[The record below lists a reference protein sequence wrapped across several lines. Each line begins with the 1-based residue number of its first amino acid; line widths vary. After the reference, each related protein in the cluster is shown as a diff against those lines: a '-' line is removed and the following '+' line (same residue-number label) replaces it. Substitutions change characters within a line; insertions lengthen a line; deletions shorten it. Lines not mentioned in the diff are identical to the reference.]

1 VATVHP
7 DERAGRYRAVIR
19 LPGAV
24 EDWEFT
30 SVLISRPVGFVLLH
44 ALERFAAVTPNRI
57 TVLGFLCFLGA
68 IALLHLAPQAGW
80 AIAVLLFWRLIF
92 DDFDG
97 MLARARGAS
106 SHFGS
111 YLDKVTDVLGFFGF
125 FTVLGL
131 RASAE
136 AGGALWPLVLSS
148 AGVTAL
154 VTTGYV
160 KWVVRGMEPPPAPSE
175 SRPPVS
181 VPAAPAA
188 APIVH
193 NPVKVFLILLVRLFG
208 VNECDIFLFSIVM
221 ILLGLTTPLL
231 WVLAV
236 SQIGLCL
243 AMILKRGLRA
253 WRLDRLRG

>member
-1 VATVHP
+1 MSTVP
-7 DERAGRYRAVIR
+7 PAERTGRYQASLR
-19 LPGAV
+19 LPAAV

-30 SVLISRPVGFVLLH
+30 SVLVSRPVGFVLLH
-44 ALERFAAVTPNRI
+44 ALERFAFVTPNRV
-57 TVLGFLCFLGA
+57 TVLGFLCFSGA
-68 IALLHLAPQAGW
+68 IALLHLAPQATW
-80 AIAVLLFWRLIF
+80 AIAALLFWRLIF

-97 MLARARGAS
+97 MLARTRRTS

-136 AGGALWPLVLSS
+136 AGDSVWPLVLAS

-160 KWVVRGMEPPPAPSE
+160 KWVVRGMEPPASAASPATGPGDGG
-175 SRPPVS
+175 S
-181 VPAAPAA
+181 VRHHPA
-188 APIVH
+188 
-193 NPVKVFLILLVRLFG
+193 KVFAILLVRLFG
-208 VNECDIFLFSIVM
+208 VNECDIFLFAIVM
-221 ILLGLTTPLL
+221 ILLGLVTPLL

-243 AMILKRGLRA
+243 AMIVKRGWRA
-253 WRLDRLRG
+253 RQLDRKRG

>member
-1 VATVHP
+1 MATVP
-7 DERAGRYRAVIR
+7 PGERDTRYRASLR
-19 LPGAV
+19 LPAAV

-30 SVLISRPVGFVLLH
+30 SVLVSRPVGFVLLH
-44 ALERFAAVTPNRI
+44 ALERFAVVTPNRI
-57 TVLGFLCFLGA
+57 TLLGFGCFAGA
-68 IALLHLAPQAGW
+68 ITLLHLAPQATW
-80 AIAVLLFWRLIF
+80 AIAFLLFWRLIF

-97 MLARARGAS
+97 MLARTRRTS

-160 KWVVRGMEPPPAPSE
+160 KWVVRGMEPPVAPS
-175 SRPPVS
+175 SPAASPVASPSPPRPPVR
-181 VPAAPAA
+181 
-188 APIVH
+188 
-193 NPVKVFLILLVRLFG
+193 VFLILLVRLFG

-221 ILLGLTTPLL
+221 ILLGLITPLL

-243 AMILKRGLRA
+243 AMIVKRGWRA
-253 WRLDRLRG
+253 RQLDRERG

>member
-1 VATVHP
+1 VSTVP
-7 DERAGRYRAVIR
+7 PAERTVRYRASLR
-19 LPGAV
+19 LPAAV

-30 SVLISRPVGFVLLH
+30 SVLVSRPVGFVLLH
-44 ALERFAAVTPNRI
+44 ALERFAFVTPNRI
-57 TVLGFLCFLGA
+57 TLLGFLCFAGA
-68 IALLHLAPQAGW
+68 ISLLHLSPQATW
-80 AIAVLLFWRLIF
+80 AIAALLFWRLVF

-97 MLARARGAS
+97 MLARTRRSS

-136 AGGALWPLVLSS
+136 AKGALWPLVLSS

-160 KWVVRGMEPPPAPSE
+160 KWVVRGMEPAVVPSDGQPPA
-175 SRPPVS
+175 S
-181 VPAAPAA
+181 VPAAAEPVRHHPAR
-188 APIVH
+188 
-193 NPVKVFLILLVRLFG
+193 VFFILLVRLFG

-221 ILLGLTTPLL
+221 ILLGLVTPLL

-243 AMILKRGLRA
+243 AMIVKRGWRA
-253 WRLDRLRG
+253 RRLDRERG

>member
-1 VATVHP
+1 VSTVP
-7 DERAGRYRAVIR
+7 PAERTGRYRASIR

-30 SVLISRPVGFVLLH
+30 SVLVSRPVGFVLLH
-44 ALERFAAVTPNRI
+44 ALERFAFVTPNRV
-57 TVLGFLCFLGA
+57 TVLGFLCFSGA
-68 IALLHLAPQAGW
+68 IALLHLAPQATW
-80 AIAVLLFWRLIF
+80 AIAALLFWRLIF
-92 DDFDG
+92 DDLDG
-97 MLARARGAS
+97 MLARTRGTS

-131 RASAE
+131 RASGE
-136 AGGALWPLVLSS
+136 AGGAVWPLVLSS

-160 KWVVRGMEPPPAPSE
+160 KWVVRGMEPPASASPATGPRAGE
-175 SRPPVS
+175 PVRHH
-181 VPAAPAA
+181 PAR
-188 APIVH
+188 
-193 NPVKVFLILLVRLFG
+193 VFFILLVRLFG
-208 VNECDIFLFSIVM
+208 VNECDIFLFSIIM
-221 ILLGLTTPLL
+221 ILLGLITPLL

-243 AMILKRGLRA
+243 AMIGKRGWRA
-253 WRLDRLRG
+253 WRLDGLRR

>member
-1 VATVHP
+1 MATVRP
-7 DERAGRYRAVIR
+7 EERAGRYRSVIR
-19 LPGAV
+19 LPRAV

-44 ALERFAAVTPNRI
+44 ALERFPFVTPNRV

-68 IALLHLAPQAGW
+68 IALLHLSPQATWG
-80 AIAVLLFWRLIF
+80 IAALLFWRLIF

-131 RASAE
+131 QASRE

-160 KWVVRGMEPPPAPSE
+160 KWVVRGMEPPQD
-175 SRPPVS
+175 
-181 VPAAPAA
+181 AAPANTPVTAAA
-188 APIVH
+188 APVVH
-193 NPVKVFLILLVRLFG
+193 HPVKVFLILLVRLFG

-236 SQIGLCL
+236 SQIGLCV
-243 AMILKRGLRA
+243 AMILKRGVRA
-253 WRLDRLRG
+253 WRLDRTGR

>member
-1 VATVHP
+1 MGPVAAS
-7 DERAGRYRAVIR
+7 ERASRYRGVIR
-19 LPGAV
+19 LPREL

-30 SVLISRPVGFVLLH
+30 SVLISRPVGYALLH
-44 ALERFAAVTPNRI
+44 VLERFSFVTPNRV
-57 TVLGFLCFLGA
+57 TVAGFLCFLGA
-68 IALLHLAPQAGW
+68 VGLLHFAPQAVWG
-80 AIAVLLFWRLIF
+80 IAVLLFWRLIF

-97 MLARARGAS
+97 MLARVRGAS

-111 YLDKVTDVLGFFGF
+111 YLDKITDVLGFFAF

-131 RASAE
+131 RTAE
-136 AGGALWPLVLSS
+136 ETGALWPLVLSA

-154 VTTGYV
+154 VTTGYA
-160 KWVVRGMEPPPAPSE
+160 KWVVRGMEPVAPA
-175 SRPPVS
+175 V
-181 VPAAPAA
+181 APAA
-188 APIVH
+188 APAI
-193 NPVKVFLILLVRLFG
+193 PVAQASSQSHHPLKVFLILLVRLFG

-243 AMILKRGLRA
+243 AMIAKRGWRA
-253 WRLDRLRG
+253 FQLDRARRS